1 MTNKRIPVLYRN
13 FILQFEASKVIN
25 MGEKNKINLRCQ
37 LSAISLAGLAGL
49 AGREDLHDFP
59 DLQDLQDLHDL
70 HDKTSMS
77 FGKFVLFLQYI
88 APDMIR
94 LIALIISIVLQIIA
108 ASIALRFMK
117 LTKYRLSWI
126 LLSIAFVFM
135 ALRKIFQLFEFFRGT
150 PSYTWQMIDYWLDVI
165 ISFMIITGVVLI
177 RELFY
182 SIKRADIDR
191 MKSEKRVIS
200 AIINTEENER
210 KRFAKDLHDGLG
222 PLMSTVKMSLS
233 ALGGRITDPTDT
245 VILNN
250 TNHLINEA
258 INTLKDVSN
267 NLSPHILSN
276 FGVSSALSAFIA
288 KINQTR
294 AIEID
299 FKSNMQNSRIDPE
312 KEVVMYRAACELI
325 NNSIRHSGASK
336 IEIELNRLEK
346 FITLQFSD
354 NGRGFDT
361 ASLGNED
368 NEKGMGLSNIE
379 TRVKSVDGV
388 FILESNPG
396 KGTSALIKMIE

>member
-1 MTNKRIPVLYRN
+1 MV
-13 FILQFEASKVIN
+13 
-25 MGEKNKINLRCQ
+25 
-37 LSAISLAGLAGL
+37 
-49 AGREDLHDFP
+49 
-59 DLQDLQDLHDL
+59 
-70 HDKTSMS
+70 
-77 FGKFVLFLQYI
+77 
-88 APDMIR
+88 R

-126 LLSIAFVFM
+126 LLSLSFVFM
-135 ALRKIFQLFEFFRGT
+135 AIRKIMQLFEYFRGT
-150 PSYTWQMIDYWLDVI
+150 PSYTWQMIDDWLDVL

-182 SIKRADIDR
+182 SLKRADIDR
-191 MKSEKRVIS
+191 MKTEKRVIS

-222 PLMSTVKMSLS
+222 PLMSTIKMSLS
-233 ALGGRITDPTDT
+233 ALGEKIKDPTDT

-258 INTLKDVSN
+258 INTLKDISN
-267 NLSPHILSN
+267 NLSPHVLSN
-276 FGVSSALSAFIA
+276 FGLSSALSAFIA

-294 AIEID
+294 AIEVE
-299 FKSNMQNSRIDPE
+299 FKSNMENARLESE

-325 NNSIRHSGASK
+325 NNSILHSGASR
-336 IEIELNRLEK
+336 IEIELNKHEK
-346 FITLQFSD
+346 FITLQFYD

-361 ASLGNED
+361 ASLES
-368 NEKGMGLSNIE
+368 EESKGMGLSNIE

-396 KGTSALIKMIE
+396 KGTSALIKIIE

>member
-1 MTNKRIPVLYRN
+1 MV
-13 FILQFEASKVIN
+13 
-25 MGEKNKINLRCQ
+25 
-37 LSAISLAGLAGL
+37 
-49 AGREDLHDFP
+49 
-59 DLQDLQDLHDL
+59 
-70 HDKTSMS
+70 
-77 FGKFVLFLQYI
+77 
-88 APDMIR
+88 R

-126 LLSIAFVFM
+126 LLSLSFVFM
-135 ALRKIFQLFEFFRGT
+135 AVRKIMQLFEYFRGT
-150 PSYTWQMIDYWLDVI
+150 PSYTWQMIDDWLDVL

-182 SIKRADIDR
+182 SLKRADIDR
-191 MKSEKRVIS
+191 MKTEKRVIS

-233 ALGGRITDPTDT
+233 ALGEKIKDPTDT

-258 INTLKDVSN
+258 INTLKDISN
-267 NLSPHILSN
+267 NLSPHVLSN
-276 FGVSSALSAFIA
+276 FGLSSALSAFIA

-294 AIEID
+294 AIEVE
-299 FKSNMQNSRIDPE
+299 FKSNMENTRLESE

-325 NNSIRHSGASK
+325 NNSILHSGASR
-336 IEIELNRLEK
+336 IEIELNKHEK
-346 FITLQFSD
+346 FITLQFYD

-361 ASLGNED
+361 ASLES
-368 NEKGMGLSNIE
+368 EESKGMGLSNIE

-396 KGTSALIKMIE
+396 KGTSALIKIIE